1 MNEEVAGRARLVL
14 QVLEDFPVIHVMYIA
29 VLVCAPEELYPRIAE
44 LMLSRG
50 VFSRGHLHAN
60 ELRPAAALGPRDQR
74 IVEAVARTACHPYA
88 IETEYPEKTP
98 DIRSFALT
106 TLAGFGGAAAPW
118 AEMALQASSAEDAL
132 AGR

>member
-1 MNEEVAGRARLVL
+1 
-14 QVLEDFPVIHVMYIA
+14 
-29 VLVCAPEELYPRIAE
+29 
-44 LMLSRG
+44 MLSRG

-88 IETEYPEKTP
+88 IETEYPEKTQ
-98 DIRSFALT
+98 DIRSFART
-106 TLAGFGGAAAPW
+106 TLAGFGGAATPW

-132 AGR
+132 GTSAAQLAVAGGHPRALDRVHGLFTDVLAA